1 MNTKELLE
9 KYKQEI
15 DTKEKRS
22 AVRKALTAMD
32 FEQMIEFVLLSAVS
46 GFKDGMV
53 AVVNELKD
61 E

>member
-1 MNTKELLE
+1 MKTEEILE

-32 FEQMIEFVLLSAVS
+32 FEQMIDFVLLSAVS